1 MAKRKMIDLKNSS
14 VKEILA
20 FSLLPFGLLT
30 VINVIGNALNVYLA
44 DNLGLGMVGA
54 GLVLSI
60 TKIWDAVNDPMMGM
74 IVDKTR
80 TRWGLS
86 LIHI

>member
-1 MAKRKMIDLKNSS
+1 MAKRKMINLRDAS

-30 VINVIGNALNVYLA
+30 VVNVIGNALNVYLA

-54 GLVLSI
+54 GLVLTV
-60 TKIWDAVNDPMMGM
+60 TKVWDAVNDPMMGM

-80 TRWGLS
+80 TKWGKWS
-86 LIHI
+86 L